1 MLSTRFP
8 RDVPRRYRQRA
19 KARRWGSDDNR
30 GGRKP
35 ARYATGGA
43 GWFVLAVWA
52 ALGTFLAVLRGAAL
66 AIGVGVVV
74 YALVSEGLIDTYAA
88 GSSGPLGAVSKDIL
102 RSNAYS
108 FVAPFGGSTTIV
120 GDGRP
125 SAVSAS
131 SLVAPA
137 LAPWSWRPA
146 GRSSSW
152 RRRSSSYGATWLERG
167 GAKFGVRWLRRR

>member
-1 MLSTRFP
+1 M
-8 RDVPRRYRQRA
+8 
-19 KARRWGSDDNR
+19 
-30 GGRKP
+30 
-35 ARYATGGA
+35 
-43 GWFVLAVWA
+43 WA

-108 FVAPFGGSTTIV
+108 FVAPLGGSTTIV

-137 LAPWSWRPA
+137 LAALVPA
-146 GRSSSW
+146 A
-152 RRRSSSYGATWLERG
+152 YGAVFVLAAALVFLWRDV
-167 GAKFGVRWLRRR
+167 A